1 VTTVR
6 CGCSTVDGT
15 VGGTCC
21 KVEAAAAPSPSSRI
35 ESTGAAAKL
44 LAHDEYAKSAVRYLI
59 DWLRDDP
66 EPLLAM
72 ARGRH
77 AEGHYRYGDTLMFE
91 HSQETLVAEA
101 AQELAD
107 AICYLALMLKRAG
120 S

>member
-1 VTTVR
+1 VT
-6 CGCSTVDGT
+6 CEGGSGCCRVDG
-15 VGGTCC
+15 
-21 KVEAAAAPSPSSRI
+21 AADPCSCHSRI
-35 ESTGAAAKL
+35 GVSGAVAKL
-44 LAHDEYAKSAVRYLI
+44 EAHDEYARSAVRYLI

-107 AICYLALMLKRAG
+107 AVCYLALMLKRAG